1 MAQSTEQ
8 KRAKHAFEAVLN
20 AKKLGKG
27 KDDYANQAKKMPVRI
42 ISAGL
47 GQALAFILAKDN
59 AEELLRDLS
68 DWVMNKP
75 DNYTPNQRPQK
86 MKMIEEIIAGDSEKL
101 RYYTNESLAYLQWL
115 NRFASASEL
124 KG

>member
-59 AEELLRDLS
+59 AEELLRYLS